1 MINSVFLYF
10 RILCVRKVYSN
21 ILLRQ
26 GCKANCKLHLA
37 LVLHALT

>member
-10 RILCVRKVYSN
+10 RILCVRKVYN